1 MVTAQNKPTS
11 LAPYAPVL
19 LALSAGG
26 FLVTYKAILYWVS
39 PLILLSTVMGG
50 TALLIGGSILCFH
63 GVSRLK
69 VRRRFYGLLLLLG
82 LCATILNGSMIW
94 AVELSEASQ
103 VSLLLRSD
111 ILFSALIGFFF
122 FGERISRPGVSGLL
136 LMSAGAFLVL
146 RMLPWQLEVVS
157 KGDMLA
163 VLAGFLLSTNAI
175 IIKYGL
181 AEVPDEVIA
190 FYNAGL
196 VTILSLV
203 IVILSGSL
211 QSYIPLQSPM
221 VVGLSG
227 LAILL
232 SSSMFLL
239 YYRSLALHPVW
250 LVRAFLLLAPFVT
263 MVLSGW
269 VLDEKVVRSQWVGGV
284 LLAAGGTV
292 LLRDAKTNSA
302 MGKRG

>member
-1 MVTAQNKPTS
+1 MVTAQNKPTR

-269 VLDEKVVRSQWVGGV
+269 VLDEKVVWSQWVGGV
-284 LLAAGGTV
+284 FLAAGGTV
-292 LLRDAKTNSA
+292 LLRDARRNSA

>member
-1 MVTAQNKPTS
+1 MVTAQNKPTR

-269 VLDEKVVRSQWVGGV
+269 VSDEKVVWSQWVGGV
-284 LLAAGGTV
+284 FLAAGGTV
-292 LLRDAKTNSA
+292 LLRDARRNSA